1 MSQLNIAPKTV
12 KQAKKKHERI
22 VRVRFSGHGHYK
34 VTINYY
40 KRELT
45 ALITDMTLID
55 DYKDE
60 DSSKA
65 RMNELYDRVKRLSLM
80 VS

>member
-1 MSQLNIAPKTV
+1 M
-12 KQAKKKHERI
+12 
-22 VRVRFSGHGHYK
+22 RFSGHGHYK
-34 VTINYY
+34 VTISYY
-40 KRELT
+40 GRELT